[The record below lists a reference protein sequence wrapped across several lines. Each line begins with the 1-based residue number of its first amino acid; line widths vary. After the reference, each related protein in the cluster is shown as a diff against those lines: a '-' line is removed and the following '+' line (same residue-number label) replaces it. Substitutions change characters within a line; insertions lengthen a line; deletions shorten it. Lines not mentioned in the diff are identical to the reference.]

1 MKGGTHLSEEQIK
14 RKRGRP
20 PKSQTVEIN
29 STNISKMNST
39 QTSQSTQTTTP
50 PPHSYEANS
59 YFGTVPV
66 NGADIFGCNLY
77 DEFTPE
83 EIRAI
88 VKDPISNHSLTRRL
102 AMFVYNSEGVV
113 TNAIDYMVALPCL
126 DRVIYG
132 KKRLFGKT
140 KLNKNKDLMLSTLEG
155 INDKQFIR
163 DALFTDMNEG
173 NCFYYFEV
181 TKKANDHTKTL
192 SDYDIESIIELCNLG
207 VNAAIIPLPYEY
219 TKIVGRKNNRNVV
232 AFNLRYFDD
241 MCSSVEDRTR
251 KLKKYPA
258 EIRNG
263 YNKWNN
269 DKSKMNNWLIL
280 DNKHTIAHKIKC
292 KISEPWGRPLAIAA
306 IADILYQNEF
316 VDTKRNVLKE
326 LNNRI
331 IVQTLPEGKDKG
343 SCALTKAQQQNQHD
357 KVKQA
362 VMTKNNRGGTSFF
375 TVSAG
380 TKIDALDVGT
390 TDIFDSKNEGDL
402 TDKISLDLG
411 MAASLL
417 NGSGSGNYSSQQ
429 NNLELINAQI
439 YTWIQE
445 LQSEL
450 NYVINENIIKDKKN
464 RVEVYYLPTS
474 LVNRKNF
481 FEMMKSLYLQA
492 SGSMTMLIA
501 STGIN
506 PNVYYNILDEEYENK
521 IFDKY
526 IPHLTS
532 NNISKDDNVGG
543 RPKNDNPTSESTI
556 QTKANDSNSQP
567 KPTTK

>member
-1 MKGGTHLSEEQIK
+1 MPEEQIK

-20 PKSQTVEIN
+20 PKSQIDEKIN
-29 STNISKMNST
+29 SINISETIST
-39 QTSQSTQTTTP
+39 QISQSNQTTTP
-50 PPHSYEANS
+50 SHTYEYNS
-59 YFGTVPV
+59 YFGSIAST
-66 NGADIFGCNLY
+66 DIFGCNLY

-83 EIRAI
+83 EIRSI
-88 VKDPISNHSLTRRL
+88 VKDPIANHDLTRRL

-113 TNAIDYMVALPCL
+113 TNSIDYMVSLPCL

-140 KLNKNKDLMLSTLEG
+140 KLNKNKDLMLSTLEN

-181 TKKANDHTKTL
+181 TKKPNDNTKAL
-192 SDYDIESIIELCNLG
+192 SDYDVENIVELCDMG
-207 VNAAIIPLPYEY
+207 MNASIIPLPYEY
-219 TKIVGRKNNRNVV
+219 TKIVGRKNNRNVI
-232 AFNLRYFDD
+232 AFNLRYFDEKCVTQD
-241 MCSSVEDRTR
+241 EKNR
-251 KLKKYPA
+251 KLKKYPT

-263 YNKWNN
+263 YLQWEKENFAG
-269 DKSKMNNWLIL
+269 NNWLIL

-331 IVQTLPEGKDKG
+331 VVQTLPEGKDKG
-343 SCALTKAQQQNQHD
+343 SCALTKSQQEDQHN

-380 TKIDALDVGT
+380 TKIDTLNVGT

-402 TDKISLDLG
+402 TDKIALDLG
-411 MAASLL
+411 FAAQLL
-417 NGSGSGNYSSQQ
+417 GASSTGTFAGGQH
-429 NNLELINAQI
+429 NLEMVNAQI

-445 LQSEL
+445 LQTEL
-450 NYVINENIIKDKKN
+450 NYVINENIIKDRRN

-474 LVNRKNF
+474 LVNRQQF
-481 FEMMKSLYLQA
+481 FDMMKNLYLQA
-492 SGSMTMLIA
+492 SGSMTMLVA

-506 PNVYYNILDEEYENK
+506 PDIYFNILDEEYDNK

-526 IPHLTS
+526 VPHLTS
-532 NNISKDDNVGG
+532 NTISKDDQVGG
-543 RPKNDNPTSESTI
+543 RPKTDNPTENTVKS
-556 QTKANDSNSQP
+556 QNNDGNNLPSPSDN
-567 KPTTK
+567 K

>member
-1 MKGGTHLSEEQIK
+1 MSEEQIK

-20 PKSQTVEIN
+20 PKSQTLETN
-29 STNISKMNST
+29 SL
-39 QTSQSTQTTTP
+39 QTSQSNQNTTP
-50 PPHSYEANS
+50 SQTYEYNS
-59 YFGTVPV
+59 YFGSI
-66 NGADIFGCNLY
+66 ASMDIFGCNLY

-88 VKDPISNHSLTRRL
+88 VKDPIANHNLTRRL

-113 TNAIDYMVALPCL
+113 TNSIDYMVSLPCL

-140 KLNKNKDLMLSTLEG
+140 KLNKNKDLMLSTLEN

-173 NCFYYFEV
+173 NSFYYFEV
-181 TKKANDHTKTL
+181 TKKPNDNTQSL
-192 SDYDIESIIELCNLG
+192 SDYDVENIIELCDMG
-207 VNAAIIPLPYEY
+207 MNASIIPLPYEY
-219 TKIVGRKNNRNVV
+219 TKIVGRKNNRNVI
-232 AFNLRYFDD
+232 AFNLRYFDEKCTTQD
-241 MCSSVEDRTR
+241 EKNR

-263 YNKWNN
+263 YLKW
-269 DKSKMNNWLIL
+269 DKGNFAGNNWLVL
-280 DNKHTIAHKIKC
+280 NNKHTIAHKIKS

-331 IVQTLPEGKDKG
+331 VVQTLPEGKDKG
-343 SCALTKAQQQNQHD
+343 SCALTKSQQEDQHN

-380 TKIDALDVGT
+380 TKIDTLDVGT

-402 TDKISLDLG
+402 TDKIALDLG
-411 MAASLL
+411 VAASLL

-429 NNLELINAQI
+429 NNLELINAQL

-445 LQSEL
+445 LQYEL
-450 NYVINENIIKDKKN
+450 NFVINENIIKDKRNK
-464 RVEVYYLPTS
+464 VEVYYLPTS
-474 LVNRKNF
+474 LVNRQQTF
-481 FEMMKSLYLQA
+481 DMMLKLYTQA
-492 SGSMTMLIA
+492 SGSLTLLVA

-506 PNVYYNILDEEYENK
+506 PDVYFNILDEEYDNK

-532 NNISKDDNVGG
+532 NNISKSDNVGG
-543 RPKNDNPTSESTI
+543 RPKIDNPTNENTI
-556 QTKANDSNSQP
+556 QSQSNNGNNQP
-567 KPTTK
+567 KPSAS

>member
-1 MKGGTHLSEEQIK
+1 MPEKETK

-20 PKSQTVEIN
+20 PKSQTVE
-29 STNISKMNST
+29 TNST

-140 KLNKNKDLMLSTLEG
+140 KLNKNKDLMLSTLEN

-181 TKKANDHTKTL
+181 TKKSNDNTKAL
-192 SDYDIESIIELCNLG
+192 SDYDVENIIELCDMG
-207 VNAAIIPLPYEY
+207 MNASIIPLPYEY
-219 TKIVGRKNNRNVV
+219 TKIVGRKNNRNVI
-232 AFNLRYFDD
+232 AFNLRYFDEKCVTQD
-241 MCSSVEDRTR
+241 EKNR
-251 KLKKYPA
+251 KLKKYPT

-263 YNKWNN
+263 YLKWEKGNFAG
-269 DKSKMNNWLIL
+269 NNWLIL
-280 DNKHTIAHKIKC
+280 DNKRTIAHKIKC

-343 SCALTKAQQQNQHD
+343 SCALTKTQQQDQHD

-380 TKIDALDVGT
+380 TKIDTLNVGT

-402 TDKISLDLG
+402 TDKIALDLG
-411 MAASLL
+411 VAASLL

-429 NNLELINAQI
+429 NNLELINAQL

-445 LQSEL
+445 LQYEL
-450 NYVINENIIKDKKN
+450 NFVINENIIKDKRNK
-464 RVEVYYLPTS
+464 VEVYYLPTS
-474 LVNRKNF
+474 LVNRQQF
-481 FEMMKSLYLQA
+481 FDMMKSLYLECGGSYTFLCAA
-492 SGSMTMLIA
+492 SGIS
-501 STGIN
+501 
-506 PNVYYNILDEEYENK
+506 PDVYFNILDEEIDNK

-526 IPHLTS
+526 LPHQTS
-532 NNISKDDNVGG
+532 YTLSKKDGDKDGG
-543 RPKNDNPTSESTI
+543 RPKVDNPTNENTI
-556 QTKANDSNSQP
+556 QSQSSNGNNQP
-567 KPTTK
+567 KPSTK

>member
-1 MKGGTHLSEEQIK
+1 MPEEQIK

-29 STNISKMNST
+29 STNVSETNST
-39 QTSQSTQTTTP
+39 QTSQSNQTTP
-50 PPHSYEANS
+50 PPHTYEYNS
-59 YFGTVPV
+59 YFGSIAST
-66 NGADIFGCNLY
+66 DIFGCNLY

-83 EIRAI
+83 EIRSI
-88 VKDPISNHSLTRRL
+88 VKDPIANHDLTRRL

-113 TNAIDYMVALPCL
+113 TNSIDYMVSLPCL
-126 DRVIYG
+126 DRVVYG

-140 KLNKNKDLMLSTLEG
+140 KLNKNKDLMLSTLEN

-181 TKKANDHTKTL
+181 TKKPNDNTKAL
-192 SDYDIESIIELCNLG
+192 SDYDVENIVELCDMG
-207 VNAAIIPLPYEY
+207 MNASIIPLPYEY
-219 TKIVGRKNNRNVV
+219 TKIVGRKNNRNVI
-232 AFNLRYFDD
+232 AFNLRYFDEKCVTQD
-241 MCSSVEDRTR
+241 EKNR
-251 KLKKYPA
+251 KLKKYPS

-263 YNKWNN
+263 YLQWEKGNFTG
-269 DKSKMNNWLIL
+269 NNWLIL
-280 DNKHTIAHKIKC
+280 DNKRTIAHKIKC

-331 IVQTLPEGKDKG
+331 VVQTLPEGKDKG
-343 SCALTKAQQQNQHD
+343 SCALTKSQQEDQHN

-380 TKIDALDVGT
+380 TKIDTLDVGT

-402 TDKISLDLG
+402 TDKIALDLG
-411 MAASLL
+411 FAAQLL
-417 NGSGSGNYSSQQ
+417 GASSTGTFAGGQH
-429 NNLELINAQI
+429 NLEMVNAQI

-445 LQSEL
+445 LQTEL
-450 NYVINENIIKDKKN
+450 NYVINENIIKDRRN

-474 LVNRKNF
+474 LVNREQF
-481 FEMMKSLYLQA
+481 FDMMKNLYLQA

-506 PNVYYNILDEEYENK
+506 PDIYFNILDEEYDNK

-526 IPHLTS
+526 VPHLTS
-532 NNISKDDNVGG
+532 NTISKDDQVGG
-543 RPKNDNPTSESTI
+543 RPKTDNPTENTVKS
-556 QTKANDSNSQP
+556 QNNDGNNLPSPSDN
-567 KPTTK
+567 K

>member
-1 MKGGTHLSEEQIK
+1 MPEEQIK

-20 PKSQTVEIN
+20 PKSQIDEKIN
-29 STNISKMNST
+29 SINISETIST
-39 QTSQSTQTTTP
+39 QISQSNQTTTP
-50 PPHSYEANS
+50 SHTYEYNS
-59 YFGTVPV
+59 YFGSIAST
-66 NGADIFGCNLY
+66 DIFGCNLY
-77 DEFTPE
+77 NEFTPE
-83 EIRAI
+83 EIRSI
-88 VKDPISNHSLTRRL
+88 VKDPIANHDLTRRL

-113 TNAIDYMVALPCL
+113 TNSIDYMVSLPCL

-140 KLNKNKDLMLSTLEG
+140 KLNKNKDLMLSTLEN

-181 TKKANDHTKTL
+181 TKKPNDNTKAL
-192 SDYDIESIIELCNLG
+192 SDYDVENIVELCDMGMNASIIS
-207 VNAAIIPLPYEY
+207 LPYEY
-219 TKIVGRKNNRNVV
+219 TKIVGRKNNRNVI
-232 AFNLRYFDD
+232 AFNLRYFDEK
-241 MCSSVEDRTR
+241 CITQEEKNR
-251 KLKKYPA
+251 KLKKYPS

-263 YNKWNN
+263 YLQWEKGNFVG
-269 DKSKMNNWLIL
+269 NNWLIL
-280 DNKHTIAHKIKC
+280 DNKRTIAHKIKC

-331 IVQTLPEGKDKG
+331 VVQTLPEGKDKG
-343 SCALTKAQQQNQHD
+343 SCALTKGQQEDQHN

-380 TKIDALDVGT
+380 TKIDTLDVGT

-402 TDKISLDLG
+402 TDKIALDLG
-411 MAASLL
+411 FAAQLL
-417 NGSGSGNYSSQQ
+417 GASSTGTFAGGQH
-429 NNLELINAQI
+429 NLEMVNAQI

-445 LQSEL
+445 LQTEL
-450 NYVINENIIKDKKN
+450 NYVINENIIKDRRN

-474 LVNRKNF
+474 LVNRQQF
-481 FEMMKSLYLQA
+481 FDMMKNLYLQA

-506 PNVYYNILDEEYENK
+506 PDIYFNILDEEYDNK

-526 IPHLTS
+526 VPHLTS
-532 NNISKDDNVGG
+532 NTISKDDQVGG
-543 RPKNDNPTSESTI
+543 RPKTDNPTENTVKS
-556 QTKANDSNSQP
+556 QNNDGNNLPSPSDN
-567 KPTTK
+567 K

>member
-1 MKGGTHLSEEQIK
+1 MPEEQIK

-20 PKSQTVEIN
+20 PKSQIEEIN
-29 STNISKMNST
+29 STNISETIST
-39 QTSQSTQTTTP
+39 QTSQSNQTTTP
-50 PPHSYEANS
+50 PHTYEYNS
-59 YFGTVPV
+59 YLGSIAST
-66 NGADIFGCNLY
+66 DIFGCNLY

-83 EIRAI
+83 EIRSI
-88 VKDPISNHSLTRRL
+88 VKDPIANHDLTRRL

-113 TNAIDYMVALPCL
+113 TNSIDYMVSLPCL
-126 DRVIYG
+126 DRVVYG

-140 KLNKNKDLMLSTLEG
+140 KLNKNKDLMLSTLEN

-181 TKKANDHTKTL
+181 TKKPNDNTKAL
-192 SDYDIESIIELCNLG
+192 SDYDVENIVELCDMG
-207 VNAAIIPLPYEY
+207 MNASIIPLPYEY
-219 TKIVGRKNNRNVV
+219 TKIVGRKNNRNVI
-232 AFNLRYFDD
+232 AFNLRYFDEKCVTQD
-241 MCSSVEDRTR
+241 EKNR
-251 KLKKYPA
+251 KLKKYPS

-263 YNKWNN
+263 YLQWEKGNFTG
-269 DKSKMNNWLIL
+269 NNWLIL
-280 DNKHTIAHKIKC
+280 DNKRTIAHKIKC

-331 IVQTLPEGKDKG
+331 VVQTLPEGKDKG
-343 SCALTKAQQQNQHD
+343 SCALTKSQQEDQHN

-380 TKIDALDVGT
+380 TKIDTLDVGT

-402 TDKISLDLG
+402 TDKIALDLG
-411 MAASLL
+411 FAAQLL
-417 NGSGSGNYSSQQ
+417 GASSTGTFAGGQH
-429 NNLELINAQI
+429 NLEMVNAQI

-445 LQSEL
+445 LQTEL
-450 NYVINENIIKDKKN
+450 NYVINENIIKDRRN

-474 LVNRKNF
+474 LVNREQF
-481 FEMMKSLYLQA
+481 FDMMKNLYLQA

-506 PNVYYNILDEEYENK
+506 PDIYFNILDEEYDNK

-526 IPHLTS
+526 VPHLTS
-532 NNISKDDNVGG
+532 NTISKDDQVGG
-543 RPKNDNPTSESTI
+543 RPKTDNPTENTI
-556 QTKANDSNSQP
+556 KSHNNDGNNLPSPSDN
-567 KPTTK
+567 K

>member
-1 MKGGTHLSEEQIK
+1 MSEEQIK

-29 STNISKMNST
+29 STNISEINST
-39 QTSQSTQTTTP
+39 QISQSIQTTTP
-50 PPHSYEANS
+50 SHTYEYNS
-59 YFGTVPV
+59 YFGSIAST
-66 NGADIFGCNLY
+66 DIFGCNLY

-83 EIRAI
+83 EIRSI
-88 VKDPISNHSLTRRL
+88 VKDPIANHDLTRRL

-113 TNAIDYMVALPCL
+113 TNSIDYMVSLPCL

-140 KLNKNKDLMLSTLEG
+140 KLNKNKDLMLSTLEH

-181 TKKANDHTKTL
+181 TKKPNDNTKAL
-192 SDYDIESIIELCNLG
+192 SDYDVENIIELCDMG
-207 VNAAIIPLPYEY
+207 MNASLIPLPYEY
-219 TKIVGRKNNRNVV
+219 TKIVGRKNSRNVI
-232 AFNLRYFDD
+232 AFNLRYFDEKCVTQD
-241 MCSSVEDRTR
+241 EKNR
-251 KLKKYPA
+251 KLKKYPT

-263 YNKWNN
+263 YLQWEKGNFAG
-269 DKSKMNNWLIL
+269 NNWLIL
-280 DNKHTIAHKIKC
+280 DNKRTIAHKIKC

-316 VDTKRNVLKE
+316 VDAKRNVLKE

-343 SCALTKAQQQNQHD
+343 SCALTKTQQQDQHD

-380 TKIDALDVGT
+380 TKIDTLNVGT

-402 TDKISLDLG
+402 TDKIALDLG
-411 MAASLL
+411 VAASLL

-429 NNLELINAQI
+429 NNLELINAQL

-445 LQSEL
+445 LQYEL
-450 NYVINENIIKDKKN
+450 NFVINENIIKDKRNK
-464 RVEVYYLPTS
+464 VEVYYLPTS
-474 LVNRKNF
+474 LVNRQQF
-481 FEMMKSLYLQA
+481 FDMMKSLYLECGGSYTFLCAA
-492 SGSMTMLIA
+492 SGIS
-501 STGIN
+501 
-506 PNVYYNILDEEYENK
+506 PDVYYNILDEEIDSG
-521 IFDKY
+521 IFDRY
-526 IPHLTS
+526 VPHQTS
-532 NNISKDDNVGG
+532 YTLSKKDSRNDKGG
-543 RPKNDNPTSESTI
+543 RPQNDNPTSESTI
-556 QTKANDSNSQP
+556 QTKVNDSNNQP
-567 KPTTK
+567 KPSTK

>member
-1 MKGGTHLSEEQIK
+1 MPEEQIK

-29 STNISKMNST
+29 STNISETNST
-39 QTSQSTQTTTP
+39 QTSQSNQTTP
-50 PPHSYEANS
+50 PPHTYEYNS
-59 YFGTVPV
+59 YFGSIAST
-66 NGADIFGCNLY
+66 DIFGCNLY

-83 EIRAI
+83 EIRSI
-88 VKDPISNHSLTRRL
+88 VKDPIANHDLTRRL

-113 TNAIDYMVALPCL
+113 TNSIDYMVSLPCL

-140 KLNKNKDLMLSTLEG
+140 KLNKNKDLMLSTLEN

-181 TKKANDHTKTL
+181 TKKPNDNTKAL
-192 SDYDIESIIELCNLG
+192 SDYDVENIVELCDMG
-207 VNAAIIPLPYEY
+207 MNASIIPLPYEY
-219 TKIVGRKNNRNVV
+219 TKIVGRKNNRNVI
-232 AFNLRYFDD
+232 AFNLRYFDEKCVTQD
-241 MCSSVEDRTR
+241 EKNR
-251 KLKKYPA
+251 KLKKYPS

-263 YNKWNN
+263 YLQWEKGNFTG
-269 DKSKMNNWLIL
+269 NNWLIL
-280 DNKHTIAHKIKC
+280 DNKRTIAHKIKC

-331 IVQTLPEGKDKG
+331 VVQTLPEGKDKG
-343 SCALTKAQQQNQHD
+343 SCALTKSQQEDQHN

-380 TKIDALDVGT
+380 TKIDTLDVGT

-402 TDKISLDLG
+402 TDKIALDLG
-411 MAASLL
+411 FAAQLL
-417 NGSGSGNYSSQQ
+417 GASSTGTFAGGQH
-429 NNLELINAQI
+429 NLEMVNAQI

-445 LQSEL
+445 LQTEL
-450 NYVINENIIKDKKN
+450 NYVINENIIKDRRN

-474 LVNRKNF
+474 LVNREQF
-481 FEMMKSLYLQA
+481 FDMMKNLYLQA

-506 PNVYYNILDEEYENK
+506 PDIYFNILDEEYDNK

-526 IPHLTS
+526 VPHLTS
-532 NNISKDDNVGG
+532 NTISKDDQVGG
-543 RPKNDNPTSESTI
+543 RPKTDNPTENTVKS
-556 QTKANDSNSQP
+556 QNNDGNNLPSPSDN
-567 KPTTK
+567 K

>member
-1 MKGGTHLSEEQIK
+1 MSEEQIK

-29 STNISKMNST
+29 STNISETNST
-39 QTSQSTQTTTP
+39 QISQSIQTTTP
-50 PPHSYEANS
+50 SHTYEYNS
-59 YFGTVPV
+59 YFGSIAST
-66 NGADIFGCNLY
+66 DIFGCNLY

-83 EIRAI
+83 EIRSI
-88 VKDPISNHSLTRRL
+88 IKDPISNHSLTRRL

-192 SDYDIESIIELCNLG
+192 SDYDVESIIELCDLG

-219 TKIVGRKNNRNVV
+219 TKIVGRKNNRNVI

-251 KLKKYPA
+251 KLKKYPI

-326 LNNRI
+326 LNNKI
-331 IVQTLPEGKDKG
+331 IFQTLPEGKDKG
-343 SCALTKAQQQNQHD
+343 SCALTKTQQQDQHD

-380 TKIDALDVGT
+380 TKIDTLDVDA
-390 TDIFDSKNEGDL
+390 TDIFDQKNESDL

-474 LVNRKNF
+474 LVNRNNF

-543 RPKNDNPTSESTI
+543 RPQNDNPTSESTI
-556 QTKANDSNSQP
+556 QTKANDSNNQP
-567 KPTTK
+567 KPSTK

>member
-29 STNISKMNST
+29 STNISETNST
-39 QTSQSTQTTTP
+39 QISQSIQTTTP
-50 PPHSYEANS
+50 SHTYEYNS
-59 YFGTVPV
+59 YFGSIAST
-66 NGADIFGCNLY
+66 DIFGCNLY

-83 EIRAI
+83 EIRSI
-88 VKDPISNHSLTRRL
+88 IKDPISNHSLTRRL

-192 SDYDIESIIELCNLG
+192 SDYDIESIIELCDLG

-219 TKIVGRKNNRNVV
+219 TKIVGRKNNRNVI

-251 KLKKYPA
+251 KLKKYPI

-326 LNNRI
+326 LNNKI
-331 IVQTLPEGKDKG
+331 IFQTLPEGKDKG
-343 SCALTKAQQQNQHD
+343 SCALTKTQQQDQHD

-380 TKIDALDVGT
+380 TKIDTLDVDA
-390 TDIFDSKNEGDL
+390 TDIFDQKNESDL

-474 LVNRKNF
+474 LVNRNNF

-543 RPKNDNPTSESTI
+543 RPQNDNPTSESTI
-556 QTKANDSNSQP
+556 QTKANDSNNQP
-567 KPTTK
+567 KPSTK

>member
-1 MKGGTHLSEEQIK
+1 MSEEQIK

-29 STNISKMNST
+29 STNISETNST

-50 PPHSYEANS
+50 LPHSYEANS

>member
-1 MKGGTHLSEEQIK
+1 MPEEQIK

-20 PKSQTVEIN
+20 PKSQIEEIN
-29 STNISKMNST
+29 STNISEINST
-39 QTSQSTQTTTP
+39 QISQSTQTTTP
-50 PPHSYEANS
+50 SHTYEYNS
-59 YFGTVPV
+59 YFGSIAST
-66 NGADIFGCNLY
+66 NIFGCNLY

-83 EIRAI
+83 EIRSI
-88 VKDPISNHSLTRRL
+88 VKDPIANHDLTRRL

-113 TNAIDYMVALPCL
+113 TNSIDYMVSLPCL

-140 KLNKNKDLMLSTLEG
+140 KLNKNKDLMLSTLEN

-181 TKKANDHTKTL
+181 TKKPNDNTKAL
-192 SDYDIESIIELCNLG
+192 SDYDVENIIELCDMG
-207 VNAAIIPLPYEY
+207 MNASIIPLPYEY
-219 TKIVGRKNNRNVV
+219 TKIVGRKNNRNVI
-232 AFNLRYFDD
+232 AFNLRYFDEKCVTQD
-241 MCSSVEDRTR
+241 DKDR
-251 KLKKYPA
+251 KLKKYPS

-263 YNKWNN
+263 YLQWEKGNFTG
-269 DKSKMNNWLIL
+269 NNWLIL
-280 DNKHTIAHKIKC
+280 DNKRTIAHKIKC

-331 IVQTLPEGKDKG
+331 VVQTLPEGKDKG
-343 SCALTKAQQQNQHD
+343 SCALTKTQQEDQHN

-380 TKIDALDVGT
+380 TKIDTLNVGT

-402 TDKISLDLG
+402 TDKIALDLG
-411 MAASLL
+411 FAAQLL
-417 NGSGSGNYSSQQ
+417 GASSTGTFAGGQH
-429 NNLELINAQI
+429 NLEMVNAQI

-445 LQSEL
+445 LQTEI
-450 NYVINENIIKDKKN
+450 NYVINENIIKDRRN

-474 LVNRKNF
+474 LVNRQQF
-481 FEMMKSLYLQA
+481 FDMMKNLYLQA

-506 PNVYYNILDEEYENK
+506 PDIYFNILDEEYDNK

-526 IPHLTS
+526 VPHLTS
-532 NNISKDDNVGG
+532 NTISKDDQVGG
-543 RPKNDNPTSESTI
+543 RPKTDNPTENTVKS
-556 QTKANDSNSQP
+556 QNNDGNNLPSPSDN
-567 KPTTK
+567 K

>member
-1 MKGGTHLSEEQIK
+1 MSEEQIK

-39 QTSQSTQTTTP
+39 QTSQSIQTTTP
-50 PPHSYEANS
+50 SHTYEYNS
-59 YFGTVPV
+59 YFGSIAST
-66 NGADIFGCNLY
+66 DIFGCNLY

-83 EIRAI
+83 EIRSI
-88 VKDPISNHSLTRRL
+88 IKDPISNHSLTRRL

-192 SDYDIESIIELCNLG
+192 SDYDVESIIELCDLG

-219 TKIVGRKNNRNVV
+219 TKIVGRKNNRNVI

-251 KLKKYPA
+251 KLKKYPI

-326 LNNRI
+326 LNNKI
-331 IVQTLPEGKDKG
+331 IFQTLPEGKDKG
-343 SCALTKAQQQNQHD
+343 SCALTKTQQQDQHD

-380 TKIDALDVGT
+380 TKIDTLDVDA
-390 TDIFDSKNEGDL
+390 TDIFDQKNESDL

-474 LVNRKNF
+474 LVNRNNF

-543 RPKNDNPTSESTI
+543 RPQNDNPTSESTI
-556 QTKANDSNSQP
+556 QTKANDSNNQP
-567 KPTTK
+567 KPSTK

>member
-1 MKGGTHLSEEQIK
+1 MPEEQIK

-20 PKSQTVEIN
+20 PKSQIEEIN
-29 STNISKMNST
+29 STKILETNST
-39 QTSQSTQTTTP
+39 QTSQSNQTTTP
-50 PPHSYEANS
+50 PYTYEYNS
-59 YFGTVPV
+59 YFGSIAST
-66 NGADIFGCNLY
+66 DIFGCNLY

-83 EIRAI
+83 EIRSI
-88 VKDPISNHSLTRRL
+88 VKDPITNHNLTRRL

-113 TNAIDYMVALPCL
+113 TNSIDYMVSLPCL
-126 DRVIYG
+126 DRVVYG

-140 KLNKNKDLMLSTLEG
+140 KLNKNKDLMLSTLEN

-181 TKKANDHTKTL
+181 TKKPNDNTKAL
-192 SDYDIESIIELCNLG
+192 SDYDVENIIELCDMG
-207 VNAAIIPLPYEY
+207 MNASIIPLPYEY
-219 TKIVGRKNNRNVV
+219 TKIVGRKNNRNVI
-232 AFNLRYFDD
+232 AFNLRYFDEKCVTQD
-241 MCSSVEDRTR
+241 EKNR
-251 KLKKYPA
+251 KLKKYPS

-263 YNKWNN
+263 YLQWKKG
-269 DKSKMNNWLIL
+269 DFTGNNWLIL
-280 DNKHTIAHKIKC
+280 DNKRTIAHKIKC

-331 IVQTLPEGKDKG
+331 VVQTLPEGKDKG
-343 SCALTKAQQQNQHD
+343 SCALTKSQQEDQHN

-380 TKIDALDVGT
+380 TKIDTLDVGT

-402 TDKISLDLG
+402 TDKIALDLG
-411 MAASLL
+411 FAAQLL
-417 NGSGSGNYSSQQ
+417 GASSTGTFAGGQH
-429 NNLELINAQI
+429 NLEMVNAQI

-445 LQSEL
+445 LQTEL
-450 NYVINENIIKDKKN
+450 NYVINENIIKDRRN

-474 LVNRKNF
+474 LVNRQQF
-481 FEMMKSLYLQA
+481 FDMMKNLYLQA
-492 SGSMTMLIA
+492 SGSMTMLVA

-506 PNVYYNILDEEYENK
+506 PDIYFNILDEEYDNK

-526 IPHLTS
+526 VPHLTS
-532 NNISKDDNVGG
+532 NTISKDDQVGG
-543 RPKNDNPTSESTI
+543 RPKTDNPTENTVKS
-556 QTKANDSNSQP
+556 QNNDGNNLPSPSDN
-567 KPTTK
+567 K

>member
-1 MKGGTHLSEEQIK
+1 MSEEQIK

-29 STNISKMNST
+29 STNISETNST
-39 QTSQSTQTTTP
+39 QISHSTP
-50 PPHSYEANS
+50 PPHTYEYNS
-59 YFGTVPV
+59 YFGSIAST
-66 NGADIFGCNLY
+66 DIFGCNLY

-83 EIRAI
+83 EIRSI
-88 VKDPISNHSLTRRL
+88 VKDPIANHDLTRRL

-113 TNAIDYMVALPCL
+113 TNSIDYMVSLPCL
-126 DRVIYG
+126 DRVVYG

-140 KLNKNKDLMLSTLEG
+140 KLNKNKDLMLSTLEN

-181 TKKANDHTKTL
+181 TKKPNDNTKSL
-192 SDYDIESIIELCNLG
+192 SDYDVENIIELCDMG
-207 VNAAIIPLPYEY
+207 MNASIIPLPYEY
-219 TKIVGRKNNRNVV
+219 TKIVGRKNNRNVI
-232 AFNLRYFDD
+232 AFNLRYFDE
-241 MCSSVEDRTR
+241 CVTQEEKNR

-263 YNKWNN
+263 YFQWEKGNFV
-269 DKSKMNNWLIL
+269 SNNWLIL

-331 IVQTLPEGKDKG
+331 VVQTLPEGKDKG
-343 SCALTKAQQQNQHD
+343 SCALTKSQQEDQHN

-362 VMTKNNRGGTSFF
+362 IMTKNNRGGTSFF

-380 TKIDALDVGT
+380 TKIDTLDVGT

-402 TDKISLDLG
+402 TDKIALDLG
-411 MAASLL
+411 FAAQLL
-417 NGSGSGNYSSQQ
+417 GASSTGTFAGGQH
-429 NNLELINAQI
+429 NLEMVNAQI

-445 LQSEL
+445 LQTEL
-450 NYVINENIIKDKKN
+450 NYVINENIIKDRRN

-474 LVNRKNF
+474 LVNRQQF
-481 FEMMKSLYLQA
+481 FDMMKNLYLQA

-506 PNVYYNILDEEYENK
+506 PDIYFNILDEEYDNK

-526 IPHLTS
+526 VPHLTS
-532 NNISKDDNVGG
+532 NTISKDDQVGG
-543 RPKNDNPTSESTI
+543 RPKTDNPTENTV
-556 QTKANDSNSQP
+556 KSQNNNGNNLP
-567 KPTTK
+567 SPSDNK

>member
-39 QTSQSTQTTTP
+39 QTSQSIQTTTP
-50 PPHSYEANS
+50 SHTYEYNS
-59 YFGTVPV
+59 YFGSIAST
-66 NGADIFGCNLY
+66 DIFGCNLY

-83 EIRAI
+83 EIRSI
-88 VKDPISNHSLTRRL
+88 IKDPISNHSLTRRL

-192 SDYDIESIIELCNLG
+192 SDYDVESIIELCDLG

-219 TKIVGRKNNRNVV
+219 TKIVGRNNN

-251 KLKKYPA
+251 KLKKYPI

-326 LNNRI
+326 LNNKI
-331 IVQTLPEGKDKG
+331 IFQTLPEGKDKG
-343 SCALTKAQQQNQHD
+343 SCALTKTQQQDQHD

-380 TKIDALDVGT
+380 TKIDTLDVDA
-390 TDIFDSKNEGDL
+390 TDIFDQKNESDL

-474 LVNRKNF
+474 LVNRNNF

-543 RPKNDNPTSESTI
+543 RPQNDNPTSESTI
-556 QTKANDSNSQP
+556 QTKANDSNNQP
-567 KPTTK
+567 KPSTK

>member
-1 MKGGTHLSEEQIK
+1 MPEEQIK

-29 STNISKMNST
+29 STNISETNST
-39 QTSQSTQTTTP
+39 QTSQSNQTTP
-50 PPHSYEANS
+50 PPHTYEYNS
-59 YFGTVPV
+59 YFGSIAST
-66 NGADIFGCNLY
+66 DIFGCNLY

-83 EIRAI
+83 EIRSI
-88 VKDPISNHSLTRRL
+88 VKDPIENHSLTRRL

-113 TNAIDYMVALPCL
+113 TNSIDYMVSLPCL

-132 KKRLFGKT
+132 KKRLFAKT
-140 KLNKNKDLMLSTLEG
+140 KLNKNKDLMLSTLEN

-181 TKKANDHTKTL
+181 TKKANNNTKAL
-192 SDYDIESIIELCNLG
+192 SDYDVENIVELCDMG
-207 VNAAIIPLPYEY
+207 MNASIIPLPYEY
-219 TKIVGRKNNRNVV
+219 TKIVGRKNNRNVI
-232 AFNLRYFDD
+232 AFNLKYFDEK
-241 MCSSVEDRTR
+241 CTTKEEQNR

-263 YNKWNN
+263 YFQWEKGNFAG
-269 DKSKMNNWLIL
+269 NNWLIL

-326 LNNRI
+326 LNNKI
-331 IVQTLPEGKDKG
+331 IFQTLPEGKDKG
-343 SCALTKAQQQNQHD
+343 SCALTKTQQQDQHD

-380 TKIDALDVGT
+380 TKIDTLNVDA
-390 TDIFDSKNEGDL
+390 TDIFDNKNESDL
-402 TDKISLDLG
+402 TDKIALDLG
-411 MAASLL
+411 FAAQLL
-417 NGSGSGNYSSQQ
+417 GASSTGTFAGGQH
-429 NNLELINAQI
+429 NLEMVNAQI

-445 LQSEL
+445 LQTEL
-450 NYVINENIIKDKKN
+450 NYVINENIIKDKRN

-474 LVNRKNF
+474 LVNREQF
-481 FEMMKSLYLQA
+481 FDMMKNLYLQA

-506 PNVYYNILDEEYENK
+506 PDIYFNILDEEYDNK

-526 IPHLTS
+526 VPHLTS
-532 NNISKDDNVGG
+532 NTISKDDQVGG
-543 RPKNDNPTSESTI
+543 RPKTDNPTENTVKS
-556 QTKANDSNSQP
+556 QNNDGNNLPSPSD
-567 KPTTK
+567 KK

>member
-1 MKGGTHLSEEQIK
+1 MPEEQIK

-20 PKSQTVEIN
+20 PKSQIEEIN
-29 STNISKMNST
+29 STKISETNST
-39 QTSQSTQTTTP
+39 QTSQSNQTTI
-50 PPHSYEANS
+50 PPHTYEYNS
-59 YFGTVPV
+59 YFGSIAST
-66 NGADIFGCNLY
+66 DIFGCNLY

-83 EIRAI
+83 EIRSI
-88 VKDPISNHSLTRRL
+88 VKDPIANHDLTRRL

-113 TNAIDYMVALPCL
+113 TNSIDYMVSLPCL
-126 DRVIYG
+126 DRVVYG

-140 KLNKNKDLMLSTLEG
+140 KLNKNKDLMLSTLEN

-181 TKKANDHTKTL
+181 TKKPNDNTKAL
-192 SDYDIESIIELCNLG
+192 SDYDVENIIELCDMG
-207 VNAAIIPLPYEY
+207 MNASIIPLPYEY
-219 TKIVGRKNNRNVV
+219 TKIVGRKNNRNVI
-232 AFNLRYFDD
+232 AFNLRYFDEKCVTQD
-241 MCSSVEDRTR
+241 EKNR
-251 KLKKYPA
+251 KLKKYPS

-263 YNKWNN
+263 YLQWGKGNFTG
-269 DKSKMNNWLIL
+269 NNWLIL
-280 DNKHTIAHKIKC
+280 DNKRTIAHKIKC

-331 IVQTLPEGKDKG
+331 VVQTLPEGKDKG
-343 SCALTKAQQQNQHD
+343 SCALTKSQQEDQHN

-380 TKIDALDVGT
+380 TKIDTLDVGT

-402 TDKISLDLG
+402 TDKIALDLG
-411 MAASLL
+411 FAAQLL
-417 NGSGSGNYSSQQ
+417 GASSTGTFAGGQH
-429 NNLELINAQI
+429 NLEMVNAQI

-445 LQSEL
+445 LQTEL
-450 NYVINENIIKDKKN
+450 NYVINENIIKDRRN

-474 LVNRKNF
+474 LVNRQQF
-481 FEMMKSLYLQA
+481 FDMMKNLYLQA

-506 PNVYYNILDEEYENK
+506 PDIYFNILDEEYDNK

-526 IPHLTS
+526 VPHLTS
-532 NNISKDDNVGG
+532 NTISKDDQVGG
-543 RPKNDNPTSESTI
+543 RPKTDNPTENTVKS
-556 QTKANDSNSQP
+556 QNNDGNNLPSPSDN
-567 KPTTK
+567 K

>member
-1 MKGGTHLSEEQIK
+1 MSEEQIK

-20 PKSQTVEIN
+20 LKSQTVEIN
-29 STNISKMNST
+29 STNISEINST
-39 QTSQSTQTTTP
+39 QISQSIQTTATP
-50 PPHSYEANS
+50 SHTYEYNS
-59 YFGTVPV
+59 YFGSIAST
-66 NGADIFGCNLY
+66 DIFGCNLY

-83 EIRAI
+83 EIRSI
-88 VKDPISNHSLTRRL
+88 IKDPISNHDLTRRL

-113 TNAIDYMVALPCL
+113 TNSIDYMVSLPCL

-140 KLNKNKDLMLSTLEG
+140 KLNKNKDLMLSTLEN

-181 TKKANDHTKTL
+181 TKKPNDNTKAL
-192 SDYDIESIIELCNLG
+192 SDYDVENIVELCDMGMNASIIS
-207 VNAAIIPLPYEY
+207 LPYEY
-219 TKIVGRKNNRNVV
+219 TKIVGRKNNRNVI
-232 AFNLRYFDD
+232 AFNMRYFDEK
-241 MCSSVEDRTR
+241 CVTQEERNR
-251 KLKKYPA
+251 KLKKYPS
-258 EIRNG
+258 EIRKG
-263 YNKWNN
+263 YLQWEKGNFAG
-269 DKSKMNNWLIL
+269 NNWLIL
-280 DNKHTIAHKIKC
+280 DNKRTIAHKIKC

-331 IVQTLPEGKDKG
+331 VVQTLPEGKDKG
-343 SCALTKAQQQNQHD
+343 SCALTKSQQEDQHN

-380 TKIDALDVGT
+380 TKIDTLDVGT

-402 TDKISLDLG
+402 TDKIALDLG
-411 MAASLL
+411 FAAQLL
-417 NGSGSGNYSSQQ
+417 GASSTGTFAGGQH
-429 NNLELINAQI
+429 NLEMVNAQI

-445 LQSEL
+445 LQTEL
-450 NYVINENIIKDKKN
+450 NYVINENIIKDRRN

-474 LVNRKNF
+474 LVNRQQF
-481 FEMMKSLYLQA
+481 FDMMKNLYLQA

-506 PNVYYNILDEEYENK
+506 PDIYFNILDEEYDNK

-526 IPHLTS
+526 VPHLTS
-532 NNISKDDNVGG
+532 NTISKDDQVGG
-543 RPKNDNPTSESTI
+543 RPKTDNPTENTMKS
-556 QTKANDSNSQP
+556 QNNDGNNLPSPSDN
-567 KPTTK
+567 K

>member
-1 MKGGTHLSEEQIK
+1 MPEEQIK

-20 PKSQTVEIN
+20 PKSQIDEKIN
-29 STNISKMNST
+29 SINISETIST
-39 QTSQSTQTTTP
+39 QTSQSNQTTTP
-50 PPHSYEANS
+50 SHTYEYNS
-59 YFGTVPV
+59 YFGSIAST
-66 NGADIFGCNLY
+66 DIFGCNLY

-83 EIRAI
+83 EIRSI
-88 VKDPISNHSLTRRL
+88 VKDPIANHDLTRRL

-113 TNAIDYMVALPCL
+113 TNSIDYMVSLPCL
-126 DRVIYG
+126 DRVVYG

-140 KLNKNKDLMLSTLEG
+140 KLNKNKDLMLSTLEN

-181 TKKANDHTKTL
+181 TKKPNDNTKAL
-192 SDYDIESIIELCNLG
+192 SDYDVENIVELCDMG
-207 VNAAIIPLPYEY
+207 MNASIIPLPYEY
-219 TKIVGRKNNRNVV
+219 TKIVGRKNNRNVI
-232 AFNLRYFDD
+232 AFNLRYFDEKCVTQD
-241 MCSSVEDRTR
+241 EKNR
-251 KLKKYPA
+251 KLKKYPS

-263 YNKWNN
+263 YLQWEKGNFTG
-269 DKSKMNNWLIL
+269 NNWLIL
-280 DNKHTIAHKIKC
+280 DNKRTIAHKIKC

-331 IVQTLPEGKDKG
+331 VVQTLPEGKDKG
-343 SCALTKAQQQNQHD
+343 SCALTKSQQEDQHN

-380 TKIDALDVGT
+380 TKIDTLDVGT

-402 TDKISLDLG
+402 TDKIALDLG
-411 MAASLL
+411 FAAQLL
-417 NGSGSGNYSSQQ
+417 GASSTGTFAGGQH
-429 NNLELINAQI
+429 NLEMVNAQI

-445 LQSEL
+445 LQTEL
-450 NYVINENIIKDKKN
+450 NYVINENIIKDRRN

-474 LVNRKNF
+474 LVNREQF
-481 FEMMKSLYLQA
+481 FDMMKNLYLQA

-506 PNVYYNILDEEYENK
+506 PDIYFNILDEEYDNK

-526 IPHLTS
+526 VPHLTS
-532 NNISKDDNVGG
+532 NTISKDDQVGG
-543 RPKNDNPTSESTI
+543 RPKTDNPTENTI
-556 QTKANDSNSQP
+556 KSHNNDGNNLPSPSDN
-567 KPTTK
+567 K